1 LLFQPPNV
9 LLPVLAAALAVTAVL
24 GALLSARPLLA
35 AALAL
40 VAFLVMTLELI
51 LALEILIA
59 LIAAEMIGH
68 KMSLL
73 NCERCSSDH
82 LTQPS
87 LRECQALRRG
97 HFRDVS
103 EARKG
108 LGSTLE
114 RPFVRCMAQCRPA
127 DLARRCS

>member
-1 LLFQPPNV
+1 MRKGGPVEKAASLLFQPPSG

-40 VAFLVMTLELI
+40 VAFLVVTLELI

-68 KMSLL
+68 K
-73 NCERCSSDH
+73 NV
-82 LTQPS
+82 PPK
-87 LRECQALRRG
+87 LRAML
-97 HFRDVS
+97 V
-103 EARKG
+103 
-108 LGSTLE
+108 
-114 RPFVRCMAQCRPA
+114 RPPY
-127 DLARRCS
+127 